1 MKAASLF
8 SLVFAA
14 FALNTTATAAVVQ
27 FSNYNIV
34 SNNPY
39 TPVGPRFADVIAG
52 QTVVVN
58 ELNNIPTGTIHSG
71 DTVNGITYSFNIF
84 NRANPNLPNDT
95 TGQVVNNDWSGF
107 SPVLTPPGDGTAF
120 QPGGLSQRNDSVTLT
135 FSSPINS
142 FGVSLVI
149 ALNSTFNIV
158 TDVAGVSASTSGIH
172 SYGDLV
178 GLNQRPF
185 LGLVSDTPFSSVTLT
200 GGNRY
205 SGGTVQAWSGWDVSR
220 ITYGVMPVPVPAPWL
235 FLLSGLAW
243 IRMPLKRSIMAAISN
258 RDRLI

>member
-1 MKAASLF
+1 MKAVSLF
-8 SLVFAA
+8 SMVFAV
-14 FALNTTATAAVVQ
+14 FGFNTIATAAVTQ

-39 TPVGPRFADVIAG
+39 IPVGPRFTDAVAD
-52 QTVVVN
+52 QFVVVN
-58 ELNNIPTGTIHSG
+58 ELNNIPTGTINSG
-71 DTVNGITYSFNIF
+71 DTINGISYSFNIF
-84 NRANPNLPNDT
+84 NRANPNLPNTT
-95 TGQVVNNDWSGF
+95 TGQVVSNAWSGF

-120 QPGGLSQRNDSVTLT
+120 QPGGLSQRNDSVTLN
-135 FSSPINS
+135 FSAPINS

-149 ALNSTFNIV
+149 ALHSTFNII

-220 ITYGVMPVPVPAPWL
+220 ITYGVMPVPLPAPWL

-243 IRMPLKRSIMAAISN
+243 LRMSSKHSIMAATKN
-258 RDRLI
+258 RGRPI